1 MIVTRGTAREILP
14 GREKFGQYHS
24 DRERGAKRESR
35 EESMKL
41 TRSIIAA
48 ALAGAVLVAGAARA
62 ETFRVGME
70 CTYAPF
76 NFKNAE
82 GELIG
87 YDVDV
92 AKGVARIIGADLEF
106 VCQEWDGMIPALL
119 ANKFDLVVA
128 SMSIT
133 EKRLEKI
140 DFSSPYRFSVGQLVG
155 SDKIDK
161 DLFDAAGKPIP
172 ANFAGLKVGL
182 ERATT
187 YSSWF
192 EEVLPDA
199 DVVLYDS
206 NEALY
211 LDLRNG
217 RTDVIMTNPMKAYL
231 AFLSQEG
238 GSGFKLIGPPVDEE
252 KYFGIGVGIGLR
264 QGQPELKAR
273 LDGALKEL
281 INSGELE
288 SYALKYFPFKLH
300 KDEWGM

>member
-1 MIVTRGTAREILP
+1 
-14 GREKFGQYHS
+14 
-24 DRERGAKRESR
+24 
-35 EESMKL
+35 MKL
-41 TRSIIAA
+41 KHSIAA
-48 ALAGAVLVAGAARA
+48 AILAAGSLLVSDAAQA

-76 NFKNAE
+76 NYKNTE
-82 GELIG
+82 GELVG

-92 AKGVARIIGADLEF
+92 AKGVASLLGAELEF

-119 ANKFDLVVA
+119 ANKFDLVIA

-133 EKRLEKI
+133 EKRLKRM
-140 DFSSPYRFSVGQLVG
+140 DFSSPYRFSTGQLVG
-155 SDKIDK
+155 SDKIDTK
-161 DLFDAAGKPIP
+161 LFDDDGNPIP
-172 ANFAGLKVGL
+172 ASFKGLKVGI

-187 YSSWF
+187 YSHWF

-231 AFLSQEG
+231 RFLSQDE
-238 GSGFKLIGPPVDEE
+238 GSGFKLIGPTVDEE

-273 LDGALKEL
+273 LDAALKEL
-281 INSGELE
+281 IKSGELE
-288 SYALKYFPFKLH
+288 TYALKYFPFKLH
-300 KDEWGM
+300 KDEWGE